1 MSISTPI
8 SISILISTSH
18 TILAIV
24 YNNVRQNRDGAMSL
38 MFRSSFRQNFLILKR
53 EKAVSQQMV
62 LNYFINLR
70 DSTN

>member
-24 YNNVRQNRDGAMSL
+24 YNNVRQNRDRAMSL
-38 MFRSSFRQNFLILKR
+38 VFRQNFLILKR